1 MNVRIRTTL
10 CLAVTAVIL
19 AMPVSSAV
27 ADNIKL
33 SNQLPPSHHISKA
46 LDFFADKVK
55 EYSGGKTTVKVFHSA
70 QLFKDTEV
78 VEALQENLVPIAL
91 VPVNKWSGMI
101 PATDVFEMPFV
112 FEELDSIKKFIEA
125 GAGELLNEEFKKK
138 GVADLFWADY
148 GFVQF
153 FNSKRPLVTPA
164 DFEGLKIRTFSNGT
178 AETVSALGG
187 TPVVMSSSEMYMAL
201 QRKTVDGATTGMPAA
216 VSRKIFEVQNYL
228 TVCNYT
234 TAQFVIQCNLE
245 WWDELGK
252 DEKEMLQ
259 KAGAEAEAW
268 LRGQIAQSEKD
279 AQKVIADAG
288 LEITVLNADQRKAFV
303 EATEPVRSG
312 FMEKTPLC
320 KKLVEIALGSN

>member
-1 MNVRIRTTL
+1 MNARIRTTL

-27 ADNIKL
+27 ADEIKL

-46 LDFFADKVK
+46 LDFFADKVE

-112 FEELDSIKKFIEA
+112 FKELDSIKKFIEA

-138 GVADLFWADY
+138 GVTDLFWADY

-153 FNSKRPLVTPA
+153 FNSKRPLMAPA

-234 TAQFVIQCNLE
+234 TAQFVVQCNLE
-245 WWDELGK
+245 WWDELG
-252 DEKEMLQ
+252 DEEKEMLK
-259 KAGAEAEAW
+259 KAGVEAEEW

-288 LEITVLNADQRKAFV
+288 LEITVLNADQREAFI